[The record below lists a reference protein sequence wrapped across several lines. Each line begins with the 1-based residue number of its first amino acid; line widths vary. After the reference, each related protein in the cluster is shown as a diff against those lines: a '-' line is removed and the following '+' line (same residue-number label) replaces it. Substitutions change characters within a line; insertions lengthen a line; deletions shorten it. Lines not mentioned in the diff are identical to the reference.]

1 MFYDNLCE
9 VVFWSLRLMMN
20 MIIRWQDIAVANYGI
35 VNYRFTDDIQLLTS
49 EV

>member
-1 MFYDNLCE
+1 MFYDSFCE

-20 MIIRWQDIAVANYGI
+20 MIIRWQDITIANYDI
-35 VNYRFTDDIQLLTS
+35 DNYRFTDDIQLLTS